1 MARSEVHKAAIAQG
15 SRESRAVRRYLESLA
30 NRPDGRRGSVGK
42 LKARLARTE
51 AALEK
56 SEDPLEQLEL
66 HQDKLDLQRRI
77 AELENSQDNA
87 NLEAEFIRVAKS
99 YSERKGITYAAW
111 RQVGVPARVLK
122 EAGIPQQR
130 GWR

>member
-130 GWR
+130 G